1 MTELRYRT
9 LRENIADIIR
19 KRIIYQELEPGQK
32 IVEQELAKEFRTSRA
47 PIREALR
54 QLENEGLV
62 EYVRNAGCSVKEITL
77 EESFEIYLMRANY
90 ETMAVKLMG
99 GKIPKET
106 IAQMEEVLEK
116 MKNLT
121 EEEFDQVFVYD
132 NQIHSLII
140 KMTGMDRLYKAWKV
154 LNYGNVVTGYSL
166 SSDKKRVVER
176 QYPVHKELVDACKE
190 QDKEKIC
197 QVLSEHY
204 MRTIRRLLK
213 EQGLSE
219 EETGFSFDFLV

>member
-1 MTELRYRT
+1 MAELIYRT

-32 IVEQELAKEFRTSRA
+32 IVEQDLAKEFKTSRA

-54 QLENEGLV
+54 QLENEGLI

-99 GKIPKET
+99 GNVPEDT
-106 IAQMEEVLEK
+106 ICRMEEVLEK
-116 MKNLT
+116 MKKLD
-121 EEEFDQVFVYD
+121 EEQFDQVFVYD
-132 NQIHSLII
+132 NQMHGLLVE
-140 KMTGMDRLYKAWKV
+140 MTGMTRLYKAWKE
-154 LNYGNVVTGYSL
+154 LNYGNIVTGFSL
-166 SSDKKRVVER
+166 STDKK
-176 QYPVHKELVDACKE
+176 LVDACREKN
-190 QDKEKIC
+190 KEKIC
-197 QVLSEHY
+197 HVLSEHY

-219 EETGFSFDFLV
+219 EDSGFSFDFLV

>member
-1 MTELRYRT
+1 MAELTYRT

-19 KRIIYQELEPGQK
+19 KRIVNRELEPGQK
-32 IVEQELAKEFRTSRA
+32 IVEQELAKEFKTSRA

-54 QLENEGLV
+54 ELENEGLV

-77 EESFEIYLMRANY
+77 EESFEIYLLRANY

-99 GKIPKET
+99 GKIPADTLE
-106 IAQMEEVLEK
+106 QMEDVLEK

-121 EEEFDQVFVYD
+121 EGQYDQVFVYD
-132 NQIHSLII
+132 NQMHGLLV
-140 KMTGMDRLYKAWKV
+140 KMTGMTRLYKAWKE
-154 LNYGNVVTGYSL
+154 LNYGNIVTGYNL
-166 SSDKKRVVER
+166 SSDKKHVVER
-176 QYPVHKELVDACKE
+176 QYPIHKELVDACRE
-190 QDKEKIC
+190 QDKKKIC
-197 QVLSEHY
+197 QILSEHY

-219 EETGFSFDFLV
+219 EDSRFSFDFLV